1 VERLLG
7 RGGWGENGEGGGSSL
22 SLVLVQGK
30 KIGNNSRGDSCLLLR
45 TCLKF
50 QVSASNTSTQT
61 NLQRKNKTAE
71 DILVLNEQ
79 TAHNA
84 AAATHALLIMSQTT
98 A

>member
-1 VERLLG
+1 LSFAENLLEISSERQQHL
-7 RGGWGENGEGGGSSL
+7 
-22 SLVLVQGK
+22 
-30 KIGNNSRGDSCLLLR
+30 
-45 TCLKF
+45 
-50 QVSASNTSTQT
+50 NTTQT

>member
-1 VERLLG
+1 LSFAENLLEISSERQQHL
-7 RGGWGENGEGGGSSL
+7 
-22 SLVLVQGK
+22 
-30 KIGNNSRGDSCLLLR
+30 
-45 TCLKF
+45 
-50 QVSASNTSTQT
+50 ATQT